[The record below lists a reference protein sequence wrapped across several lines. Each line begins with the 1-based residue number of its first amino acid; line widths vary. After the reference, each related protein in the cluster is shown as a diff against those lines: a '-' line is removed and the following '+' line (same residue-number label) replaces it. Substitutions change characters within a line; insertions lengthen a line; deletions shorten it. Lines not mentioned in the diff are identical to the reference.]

1 MKTSSS
7 RLSALAPTLAALI
20 VGALAPASASA
31 APAPAWNVLQSSR
44 PTDLVPGTHST
55 GFNPEYELFVRNV
68 GGEAAP
74 GTVVT
79 DVLPAGLTPV
89 NAEAQFGF
97 SGAKAVERLACPIA
111 GQTVTCALAE
121 PVAPGDAFKVRIGV
135 SVAESAAAS
144 VVNEATVEGGGAVAT
159 SRLATTIG
167 HTLPQ
172 FEILP
177 GRGLELSGTDERG
190 DPAPAGSHPFVTTIN
205 VGIPGVDDG
214 IESWEP
220 AERPRNISVELPQG
234 FVVDP
239 MATATKCSQQILS
252 HSATTNPNVHC
263 PQSSQVGLAYPVLP
277 GAFQHA
283 IEPLYNMVPPP
294 GVPAA
299 LAFEIEGT
307 VVEILGGVDGG
318 FHLTAKS
325 TDIISR
331 FKFSEVALSL
341 WGVPSDGRHD
351 HQRAGGTEGGPDAC
365 PRAGCAIAPSP
376 APFVTMPTSC
386 TGSTDA
392 HVEILSWLGHTAE
405 ATRPM
410 TDREGDPAPITGC
423 DQLAFAPTIESRPTT
438 NAAETASGL
447 DFTIH
452 QPQDESL
459 EGRSTA
465 PLKDATV
472 TLPEGLTVNPSAAN
486 GLAACTEAQMGYA
499 PEEGM
504 IRFSTAPQSCP
515 DAAKVG
521 TMKVKTPLLEDE
533 LPGSIYL
540 AKPFDN
546 PFGSLVALYLAVEDE
561 ETGIVAKLAGKAV
574 PDPRTGQLS
583 ATFTE
588 NPELPLEDISL
599 HFFEGPGGALTTPLA
614 CGTHTTAS
622 TLTPWS
628 TPEGID
634 AHPSASFET
643 TAGCH
648 PSEADAP
655 KAYAF
660 AAGTESPLSGA
671 YSPFVLRLS
680 RPDGSQHVTGIDTTL
695 PEGLLGSLAGVAYCP
710 EAGIARAISREHP
723 EEGKLE
729 QEQPSCPASS
739 EVGTVRVTAGSG
751 IAPIAVSGHAYLAG
765 PYKGAPLSLAVI
777 VPAVAGP
784 FDLGAVVDR
793 VALNVGEYDARIH
806 AVADPLPTIREGIPL
821 DVRSIELRLGRPG
834 FTLNPTSCEAKAIEG
849 SVSTQAGQSAGLNN
863 RFQVGECGRL
873 AFEPALKLA
882 FTGQTGRL
890 GNPAVKAVLTQPKGE
905 DANVAG
911 ATVILPKGMFID
923 QAHVSNPCTRVQF
936 NSTPTPGEACPAKS
950 VLGSAKVWTPL
961 LEAPEEGPVYFRSNG
976 GERELP
982 DLVVALRGQ
991 IPLQLVG
998 FVDSVGRKGAEVR
1011 RVRSRF
1017 LGLPDAPV
1025 SRFELRLAGG
1035 KKGLLENSKA
1045 LCKLDRRAKL
1055 QLAGQNG
1062 KAYDTEPKVQVK
1074 CPGPKKHK
1082 GGKGKGRGKKGGK
1095 GNHGK
1100 HKGRAKH

>member
-1 MKTSSS
+1 MKRSFITW
-7 RLSALAPTLAALI
+7 SALICALGCLLA
-20 VGALAPASASA
+20 GATASSA
-31 APAPAWNVLQSSR
+31 AAAPLPAWNIIQSSR
-44 PTDLVPGTHST
+44 PTDFVPGSQNPRF
-55 GFNPEYELFVRNV
+55 GPPEYELFVTNV
-68 GGEAAP
+68 GGEAAL
-74 GTVVT
+74 GTAVT
-79 DVLPAGLTPV
+79 DVLPPGLTAV
-89 NAEAQFGF
+89 TGNYENGLAGKVD
-97 SGAKAVERLACPIA
+97 SGECQIS
-111 GQTVTCALAE
+111 GQTVTCALTRA
-121 PVAPGDAFKVRIGV
+121 VAAGASFNVKITLAVAI
-135 SVAESAAAS
+135 SVASP
-144 VVNEATVEGGGAVAT
+144 VTNEVTVEGGGAVAT
-159 SRLATTIG
+159 SLDSTTVSS
-167 HTLPQ
+167 TFPS
-172 FEILP
+172 FEVLP
-177 GRGLELSGTDERG
+177 GSGLSLSASDEEG
-190 DPAPAGSHPFVTTIN
+190 DPSLAGTHPFVATVN
-205 VGIPGVDDG
+205 VGIPSVEDG
-214 IESWEP
+214 IESWIP
-220 AERPRNISVELPQG
+220 LERPRNISVELPQG

-239 MATATKCSQQILS
+239 MATTTKCTQQVLS
-252 HSATTNPNVHC
+252 HSATTNPNVFC
-263 PQSSQVGLAYPVLP
+263 PQSSQVGVVYPVIP
-277 GAFQHA
+277 GTLQHA
-283 IEPLYNMVPPP
+283 IEPLYNVVPPP

-307 VVEILGGVDGG
+307 AVEILGGVDGG
-318 FHLTAKS
+318 FHLTARS
-325 TDIISR
+325 TDIVSR
-331 FKFSEVALSL
+331 FRVSEIAFTL
-341 WGVPSDGRHD
+341 WGVPSDKRHD
-351 HQRAGGTEGGPDAC
+351 QSRKGGEEGTPGFC
-365 PRAGCAIAPSP
+365 RAGCAIAPSP

-386 TGSTDA
+386 TEPATAG
-392 HVEILSWLGHTAE
+392 VEILSWLGHTAE

-472 TLPEGLTVNPSAAN
+472 TLPEGLTVNPSAAD

-499 PEEGM
+499 PEEGKV
-504 IRFSTAPQSCP
+504 RFSTAPQSCP

-561 ETGIVAKLAGKAV
+561 GTGIVAKLAGKAV
-574 PDPRTGQLS
+574 PDPVTGQLT

-599 HFFEGPGGALTTPLA
+599 HFFEGPGGALTTPLV
-614 CGTHTTAS
+614 CGAHTTAS

-655 KAYAF
+655 KAYSF

-710 EAGIARAISREHP
+710 EPGIARAISREHP
-723 EEGKLE
+723 EEGRLE
-729 QEQPSCPASS
+729 QESASCPASS

-751 IAPIAVSGHAYLAG
+751 TAPIAVQGHAYLAG

-784 FDLGAVVDR
+784 FDLGTVVDR

-849 SVSTQAGQSAGLNN
+849 SVSTQAGQSSGLQS

-873 AFEPALKLA
+873 AFRPALKLA

-890 GNPAVKAVLTQPKGE
+890 GNPAVKAVLTQPKGQN
-905 DANVAG
+905 ANVAG

-936 NSTPTPGEACPAKS
+936 NSTPIPGEACPAKS

-998 FVDSVGRKGAEVR
+998 FVDSVGKKGAEVR

-1035 KKGLLENSKA
+1035 KKGLLENSKS
-1045 LCKLDRRAKL
+1045 LCRLDRRAKL

-1082 GGKGKGRGKKGGK
+1082 GGKKAGGK
-1095 GNHGK
+1095 GKGHGR
-1100 HKGRAKH
+1100 HKGHARK